1 MRNTSI
7 SQQNIMKKVKIIV
20 LAVILLTIE
29 IVVGL
34 IINSKARYTATNEII
49 NGYTESAKSISL
61 EMASAIKAG
70 EAKSKDLTAVMTK
83 DANTYKMEL
92 NEKLYTVS
100 LGEKLREDG
109 LNIYALSEICDNITA
124 DDFIKNDKNVYFI
137 YSNVDGENTN
147 LSFIKA
153 SKLTEEFNLF
163 GFNGFVLFTESK
175 RAVYVNGGSLAGDG
189 GLYGQS
195 FQGEFPTEGVRVENL
210 ELNGNKYYFSLCRL
224 ESSKYIIG
232 GYVNASESGAAL
244 SQLSRVILLS
254 FIVLGVVTVACVV
267 LLAYLPNKKSG
278 KDFRYK
284 MVTDANGRILKSN
297 VDFRKDYPEATS
309 IKERVNAFDEDKSYV
324 ITVNGV
330 DDNSVF
336 ACNVEKCANGTVE
349 INADKLNMPYG
360 TDISDVQS
368 DTMENVYTSLSHQPQ
383 LLVGELFFENLHDI
397 KVIFGKDFAE
407 QARLALLARIR
418 EKFEYVYQLDYY
430 HVGVIQPDG
439 KKYKET
445 MRDLP
450 SYVEYFNKVLKI
462 NENNLIKVVVK
473 CGFAIVDSIMK
484 NRSYDYVMNCAEAA
498 LRRSREPQTDP
509 LLKTDFYLYNESQR
523 KLYEKY
529 FFRIDI
535 PKMLENGDFYLEY
548 QPQYSVKENKI
559 VAFEALFR
567 VKKSA
572 QLHASTFDIITFAEQ
587 SGYMIL
593 LGDFIFNTGMA
604 FAKSIEDT
612 GVSVSLNVSLIQL
625 MQFGFVDHF
634 MQLYNKYELK
644 PGSISIEITESYLI
658 RTLDETI
665 QKLNI
670 LKANG
675 IGIHLDDF
683 GTAYSSFNY
692 LKALPISAI
701 KVDQIFVRDIEKNK
715 HSELISSIIIDLSE
729 HLNIHSI
736 CEGVETKEQ
745 LDVLKKHNVDI
756 IQGYLISRSVDSETA
771 KKMIT
776 EYKYEE

>member
-1 MRNTSI
+1 MKSTSI
-7 SQQNIMKKVKIIV
+7 SQQNIMKRVKVIV

-29 IVVGL
+29 VVVGV

-49 NGYTESAKSISL
+49 NGYSESAKSISAEL
-61 EMASAIKAG
+61 ASAIKAG
-70 EAKSKDLTAVMTK
+70 ETLPKDLTTVMTK
-83 DANTYKMEL
+83 TENTYKMEL
-92 NEKLYTVS
+92 NGKSYTVS
-100 LGEKLREDG
+100 VGEKIRADG
-109 LNIYALSEICDNITA
+109 FNVYTLIDMCDNITA
-124 DDFIKNDKNVYFI
+124 DDYIKNDKNVYAI
-137 YSNVDGENTN
+137 YSTADGENTN

-153 SKLTEEFNLF
+153 DRLTEGFKLF
-163 GFNGFVLFTESK
+163 GFNGFALFTESK
-175 RAVYVNGGSLAGDG
+175 RAVYVNGTLSDG
-189 GLYGQS
+189 GLYGES
-195 FQGEFPTEGVRVENL
+195 YKGELPTDGVKVDNVEF
-210 ELNGNKYYFSLCRL
+210 NGNKYYFSLCRL
-224 ESSKYIIG
+224 ENTKYVIG
-232 GYVNASESGAAL
+232 GYVNAAESGAAL
-244 SQLSRVILLS
+244 AQLSRVILLS
-254 FIVLGVVTVACVV
+254 FIALGAVTIACVV
-267 LLAYLPNKKSG
+267 LLSYLPDKKG
-278 KDFRYK
+278 GRDFRYK
-284 MVTDANGRILKSN
+284 MVTDVNGRILKSN
-297 VDFRKDYPEATS
+297 VDFRRDYPDATS
-309 IKERVNAFDEDKSYV
+309 VKERVNAFDENKSYA
-324 ITVNGV
+324 ITMNGV

-336 ACNVEKCANGTVE
+336 ACNVNKCVNGTVE
-349 INADKLNMPYG
+349 INAEKLNMPYG
-360 TDISDVQS
+360 TDISAVQV
-368 DTMENVYTSLSHQPQ
+368 DTMENVYKSLAHQPQ
-383 LLVGELFFENLHDI
+383 LFVGELFFENLHDI

-407 QARLALLARIR
+407 QARLSLVARIR

-450 SYVEYFNKVLKI
+450 NYVEYFNKVLKI
-462 NENNLIKVVVK
+462 DDNNIIKVVVK

-484 NRSYDYVMNCAEAA
+484 NRSYEYVMNCAEAA
-498 LRRSREPQTDP
+498 LRRSCEPQSDP
-509 LLKTDFYLYNESQR
+509 LLKTDFYMYNESQR

-535 PKMLENGDFYLEY
+535 PAMLEHGDFYLEY
-548 QPQYSVKENKI
+548 QPQYSVRENKI

-567 VKKSA
+567 VKQGA
-572 QLHASTFDIITFAEQ
+572 QLHASTADIIAFAEQ

-604 FAKSIEDT
+604 FAKSIEGM
-612 GVSVSLNVSLIQL
+612 GVSVSLNVSLIQF

-634 MQLYNKYELK
+634 MQLYNSYELK
-644 PGSISIEITESYLI
+644 PGSISVEITESYLV

-692 LKALPISAI
+692 LKELPISAI

-745 LDVLKKHNVDI
+745 LDILKKHNVDI
-756 IQGYLISRSVDSETA
+756 IQGYLISKSVDSETA
-771 KKMIT
+771 RKMIT